1 MDGYRDRHQLGGEQH
16 HRAGGADHAIR
27 DDERV
32 PSRPSARNPGSILFH
47 GHHENKHHIRRL
59 RHHMRPAV
67 GHARLRGK
75 TMASRIVRTRGGHL
89 VHRHAHHG
97 QTGRR

>member
-1 MDGYRDRHQLGGEQH
+1 MKWTDIVT
-16 HRAGGADHAIR
+16 AISS
-27 DDERV
+27 V
-32 PSRPSARNPGSILFH
+32 ASNM
-47 GHHENKHHIRRL
+47 

-67 GHARLRGK
+67 RHARLHRK
-75 TMASRIVRTRGGHL
+75 TMASRTVRTRGGHL

>member
-1 MDGYRDRHQLGGEQH
+1 MTKGF
-16 HRAGGADHAIR
+16 RALLLPGT
-27 DDERV
+27 
-32 PSRPSARNPGSILFH
+32 PGSILFH

-75 TMASRIVRTRGGHL
+75 TMAGRTVRTRGRHL
-89 VHRHAHHG
+89 EPCHTRHG
-97 QTGRR
+97 QTGRQG